1 VALSHSPSIVT
12 NGLVLCLDAANRKG
26 YDKFENLMTSSQ
38 LGNTILNDG
47 GAVTLT
53 TDTTIASPFG
63 GSDGVLKCVHT
74 TQTPGYF
81 RRGQNMSLTAGV
93 TYTFSFYFKNGTVS
107 NPYGQNP
114 INFGILASTYSPT
127 FEEPS
132 QSLNT
137 NIDVGN
143 GWYRQVF
150 TFTPTYTQTYQV
162 DFSQTVNQTPIGTYY
177 LYGFQLE
184 RGSSVTDYYA
194 TTSTAKNRGTIWS
207 DLSGR
212 GNTGTL
218 TNGVGYGNSNNGS
231 FVFDGANDYV
241 PTSTL
246 SNQFLTTGFT
256 VSVWL
261 YYIPT
266 TTNDN
271 LISWGGGA
279 FNGTSYTWEIRLRGN
294 NGNIEF
300 SPGIGPGGTG
310 IPNRLQYISPSGW
323 GLRIM
328 CIDVTF
334 VANGVATLYENGVS
348 RATRDYTGIGVS
360 SQTRAIDVGRGSDTY
375 FPGNIYSV
383 KVYDR
388 VLSAAEIQQNFNALR
403 GRFGI

>member
-26 YDKFENLMTSSQ
+26 YDKFENLTPYSNEHTNSYWASPPNGGVNNLPTITLEGSNSLGNYYRWTKTSSPWITGFFGSHFPDI
-38 LGNTILNDG
+38 LSGSVTISFNIKWGGGITNLRWYGYNNVTGTCTNQIDINSSSGVDIGDG
-47 GAVTLT
+47 WRKVT
-53 TDTTIASPFG
+53 
-63 GSDGVLKCVHT
+63 
-74 TQTPGYF
+74 
-81 RRGQNMSLTAGV
+81 M
-93 TYTFSFYFKNGTVS
+93 
-107 NPYGQNP
+107 
-114 INFGILASTYSPT
+114 
-127 FEEPS
+127 
-132 QSLNT
+132 
-137 NIDVGN
+137 
-143 GWYRQVF
+143 
-150 TFTPTYTQTYQV
+150 TFTATNSTNRWFIEIT
-162 DFSQTVNQTPIGTYY
+162 GTGYW
-177 LYGFQLE
+177 LMQNIQSEL
-184 RGSSVTDYYA
+184 GSTATDYYA
-194 TTSTAKNRGTIWS
+194 TTSTAKNRGTILS
-207 DLSGR
+207 DLSGN

-266 TTNDN
+266 TANDN

-279 FNGTSYTWEIRLRGN
+279 FNGTAYSWEIRLRGN

-383 KVYDR
+383 KVYNR
-388 VLSAAEIQQNFNALR
+388 ALTASEIRQNYNATK
-403 GRFGI
+403 GRYGL